1 MSTYI
6 DKIVANGDLVSLLL
20 GSNQLYRIPAPA
32 KIPTDSSSVFYYCL
46 EEKLLN
52 DVNFRSYFQDAVLEA
67 AKDPSLGFMTL
78 YYLFDIC
85 RFEKQHG
92 LHLMNSEL
100 LSKIG
105 SALLENKLEFEG
117 SQEWEGLGRPNGLW
131 GQIESLD
138 TILERNY
145 SMKVLPNR

>member
-6 DKIVANGDLVSLLL
+6 DEIVAKGDLVSLLL
-20 GSNQLYRIPAPA
+20 GSNQRYRIPAPA
-32 KIPTDSSSVFYYCL
+32 KIPTDSGEVFYRL
-46 EEKLLN
+46 EQKLLN
-52 DVNFRSYFQDAVLEA
+52 DENFRIDFQEAMLEA
-67 AKDPSLGFMTL
+67 AKDRSLGFMTM
-78 YYLFDIC
+78 YYLFDIFG
-85 RFEKQHG
+85 FEKQHG
-92 LHLMNSEL
+92 LPLMNSEL

-131 GQIESLD
+131 GLIESLD